1 MNRGDSEGRFRT
13 LQFCDFKTAL
23 EQGDFASGLSDLG
36 LSDLNL
42 LHKAWQVSKVH
53 REVVT
58 GLALNTQNGPAHFY
72 ITK

>member
-1 MNRGDSEGRFRT
+1 MNVNH
-13 LQFCDFKTAL
+13 FKTAL

-42 LHKAWQVSKVH
+42 LHKAWQASKVH

-58 GLALNTQNGPAHFY
+58 GLALNTQNGPAAMAALMRSY
-72 ITK
+72 